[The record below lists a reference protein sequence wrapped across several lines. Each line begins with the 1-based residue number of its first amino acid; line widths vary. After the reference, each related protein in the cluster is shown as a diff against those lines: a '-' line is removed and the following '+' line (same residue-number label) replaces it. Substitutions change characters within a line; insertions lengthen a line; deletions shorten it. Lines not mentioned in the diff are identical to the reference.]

1 MSINKTSLIRL
12 KKDGAI
18 HRHSSAVKPFLK
30 KENKLA
36 QLKFY
41 LSMFEI
47 TSIPHDPTFKTMHN
61 IVYIDEKWFYI
72 SKKSIWYYI
81 LPDEK
86 ESYHTCKNNNYIT
99 KVMFSTAQAHPRFGV
114 QGNEIFYGKMGIF
127 PFVIKEPTKIE
138 LQVHYKQNLSL

>member
-1 MSINKTSLIRL
+1 MNINKTSLIRL

-18 HRHSSAVKPFLK
+18 CRHSSAIKPFLK
-30 KENKLA
+30 EENKLA
-36 QLKFY
+36 RLKLC
-41 LSMFEI
+41 LSMLEI
-47 TSIPHDPTFKTMHN
+47 ASIPQDPTFKTMHN

-99 KVMFSTAQAHPRFGV
+99 KVMFSTAQAHPRIGV